1 MSVLFDWGM
10 RGLNSNEDFVEGA
23 SRHRVNR
30 HRFRFRMRRAN
41 ARGLNRPRTDEFS
54 RTSQSLN
61 RSTRGPSRGELFLL
75 PLGRHQ
81 NLEIEQIGA
90 LVAVSVLDD
99 RKVDELGLEGVLEDV
114 VRPGESLLQVSE

>member
-1 MSVLFDWGM
+1 M
-10 RGLNSNEDFVEGA
+10 
-23 SRHRVNR
+23 
-30 HRFRFRMRRAN
+30 
-41 ARGLNRPRTDEFS
+41 
-54 RTSQSLN
+54 N

-75 PLGRHQ
+75 ALGRHQ

-114 VRPGESLLQVSE
+114 VHPGESLLQVSE